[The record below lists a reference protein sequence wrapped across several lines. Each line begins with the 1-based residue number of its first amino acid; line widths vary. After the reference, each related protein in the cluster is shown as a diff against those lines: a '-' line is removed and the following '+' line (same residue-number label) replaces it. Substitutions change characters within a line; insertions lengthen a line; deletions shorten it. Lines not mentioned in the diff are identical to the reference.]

1 MASINVTDQTHSEI
15 RYFARKLL
23 AEDIDTNIGDV
34 TDQMWCFVSTRHKDA
49 FDAFVR
55 ENVASR

>member
-23 AEDIDTNIGDV
+23 AEDINTNIGGV
-34 TDQMWCFVSTRHKDA
+34 TDQMWDFVRTRYKDE
-49 FDAFVR
+49 FDEYVR
-55 ENVASR
+55 ENVARR